1 MIHDAKTQSSLC
13 VDHLTS
19 IEKFGAST
27 CSNKLR
33 KKNRAA
39 IIREEPHLRKILP
52 EARFFRRNSNV
63 CRQCN
68 VHACPSGG
76 AVHSRDHRLVHGAH
90 FEDRLHTRAQQWLQF
105 LRFMAAPAF
114 SDQAEVPPPPKSLTP
129 PVNHHPPTRLSF
141 TDTPH

>member
-19 IEKFGAST
+19 IEKFGSSAW
-27 CSNKLR
+27 SNKLR
-33 KKNRAA
+33 QEKRAA

-76 AVHSRDHRLVHGAH
+76 AVHSPHHMRVHGAPFCH
-90 FEDRLHTRAQQWLQF
+90 PLH
-105 LRFMAAPAF
+105 
-114 SDQAEVPPPPKSLTP
+114 PPPSP
-129 PVNHHPPTRLSF
+129 RL
-141 TDTPH
+141 